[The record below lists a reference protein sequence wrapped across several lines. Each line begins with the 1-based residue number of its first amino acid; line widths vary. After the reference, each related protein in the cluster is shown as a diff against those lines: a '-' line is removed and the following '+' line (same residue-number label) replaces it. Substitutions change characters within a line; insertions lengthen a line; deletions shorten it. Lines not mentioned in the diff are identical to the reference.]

1 MDNFRKNELIFYYVC
16 PFKKF
21 YHYGNGNVFYI
32 KRKIWLN
39 FNYIVR
45 LDDNKDGSTT
55 ITTNDEEICV
65 TNSFESICE
74 KLKENNLTT

>member
-1 MDNFRKNELIFYYVC
+1 MFAHS
-16 PFKKF
+16 KKF
-21 YHYGNGNVFYI
+21 YHYGNGNVFYL
-32 KRKIWLN
+32 KRKQKKIWLN

-45 LDDNKDGSTT
+45 FYDNKDGSTT
-55 ITTNDEEICV
+55 IVTNEEEICV

>member
-32 KRKIWLN
+32 KRKQQ
-39 FNYIVR
+39 
-45 LDDNKDGSTT
+45 K
-55 ITTNDEEICV
+55 
-65 TNSFESICE
+65 
-74 KLKENNLTT
+74 NLVEF

>member
-1 MDNFRKNELIFYYVC
+1 MFAHSKNFIIMETGMYFTLKVNN
-16 PFKKF
+16 K
-21 YHYGNGNVFYI
+21 
-32 KRKIWLN
+32 KIWLN